1 MNTLTILNL
10 IQQKLSLRDIDGLI
24 TQTYVFAVVVAIVA
38 LGVAILISNSIAFEF
53 SEKPKDPRKRKI
65 VFWLIAVISPILF
78 YGYNLFL
85 VTPNIKK
92 GPAAAEFF
100 MTGALSPVVTLVTY
114 VVVGFLLAKIFKTK
128 KIGTWF

>member
-38 LGVAILISNSIAFEF
+38 IGVAILISNSIAFEF

-65 VFWLIAVISPILF
+65 VFWLIAVISPIF
-78 YGYNLFL
+78 MDTICFL
-85 VTPNIKK
+85 
-92 GPAAAEFF
+92 
-100 MTGALSPVVTLVTY
+100 
-114 VVVGFLLAKIFKTK
+114 
-128 KIGTWF
+128 